1 VRKKG
6 RGTKK
11 RRSPSQTNHIERER
25 TYRDIII
32 IIISPL
38 VCVCDGKAA
47 AQVFL
52 SGRDGWHYI

>member
-38 VCVCDGKAA
+38 VCDGKAA

-52 SGRDGWHYI
+52 SERDGWHYI